1 MPSALPSPFDSRSGD
16 AVLLPAPAP
25 PGQSIDCPAGIHD
38 SAFSYIL
45 FEGAGRAV
53 PSGSLQVCTKQQRI
67 QVFLEFNSKKKRGT
81 VHERLIFPPRE
92 KTRGRLKGQG
102 ATDRVVQTRGGLAAV
117 DGRGHLL
124 PKTWARATLNQEEG
138 WDVDLREGLG
148 RAAPELRE
156 GTQARLESSVGIR
169 RPGRFKASLVPC
181 GGR

>member
-45 FEGAGRAV
+45 YEGAGRAV
-53 PSGSLQVCTKQQRI
+53 PLRIFASVYETTKNSSFPGI
-67 QVFLEFNSKKKRGT
+67 QFKKKKEA

-124 PKTWARATLNQEEG
+124 PKTRATLNQEEG